1 MFLIITLTIYNIY
14 HIAFY
19 LYNYASKSI
28 IIFLMF
34 LFSIMYYHNYVVLA
48 LMLVTK
54 CKHVFVNF
62 FLGTYHKYELTTAG
76 RGFVGWN
83 FVGVKRKH

>member
-1 MFLIITLTIYNIY
+1 MQTCL
-14 HIAFY
+14 
-19 LYNYASKSI
+19 
-28 IIFLMF
+28 
-34 LFSIMYYHNYVVLA
+34 
-48 LMLVTK
+48 
-54 CKHVFVNF
+54 CEF